1 MPRMAE
7 IVRLK
12 SVEQSAAKE
21 IDALLKQLDKGKSFS
36 LQSLEALVQ
45 SPSSELWVAK
55 EGNAIVGMATLN
67 FLQRV
72 MGLVGY
78 VDDVVV
84 DAQHRGKGFGTKLLE
99 AVIESARARGAG
111 ELALT
116 SRPSREEANKLYQKL
131 GFKLK
136 ETNSYRMKL

>member
-1 MPRMAE
+1 MAE

-12 SVEQSAAKE
+12 SAEQNAAKE
-21 IDALLKQLDKGKSFS
+21 IGALLKQLDKEKSFS
-36 LQSLEALVQ
+36 LQSLEVLVQ
-45 SPSSELWVAK
+45 SPSSELWVAR
-55 EGNAIVGMATLN
+55 EGGAIVGMATLN

-72 MGLVGY
+72 MGSVGY

-84 DAQHRGKGFGTKLLE
+84 DVQHRGKGFGTKLLE
-99 AVIESARARGAG
+99 AVIESAGARGAWK
-111 ELALT
+111 LALT

-136 ETNSYRMKL
+136 ETNSYRLEL